1 MISYQSD
8 DVEQMLQNVNSN
20 MASELRRV
28 LDRDFL
34 QLNTGI
40 NLRDD
45 SNDFSQHCYF
55 NR

>member
-8 DVEQMLQNVNSN
+8 DVEQMLQNVSSN
-20 MASELRRV
+20 MAAELRNV

-40 NLRDD
+40 HHREDANE
-45 SNDFSQHCYF
+45 FSQHCYF